1 MEIIK
6 EKNIHKKYKTI
17 RIIIRTNCFTSTFKH
32 FVMLKAILDGDF
44 PDIDV
49 EPEVT
54 HYGGRHYKG
63 TFGLE
68 FTLPMGSP
76 VPQEYEEIGQ
86 VEYKL

>member
-1 MEIIK
+1 MELIK

-17 RIIIRTNCFTSTFKH
+17 RIIIRTNCYISTFSH
-32 FVMLKAILDGDF
+32 FLMLKSVLDTDF
-44 PDIDV
+44 PNTNID
-49 EPEVT
+49 PEVIQ
-54 HYGGRHYKG
+54 YDGRHYKG

-68 FTLPMGSP
+68 FTLTQGSS